1 MAEIRLKSTGTIKLF
16 ENDNTSS
23 VTIASPASLGGDRT
37 ITLPDADV
45 TLASGTMATTN
56 GITGADTW
64 RITTS
69 FVGDVCPISSNWE
82 RQDTD
87 APGQIGSA
95 MAVSSGIWTFP
106 ITGIWEIT
114 FNHNFS
120 ASGDNQYIE
129 SRIEATVNDGVAWS
143 NASKFWAGATGNGVY
158 NMAQCKMLFDVTD
171 VSNDKIR
178 ICTDSQ
184 DTDATTHGATDQNM
198 TCVIFV
204 RLGDT

>member
-1 MAEIRLKSTGTIKLF
+1 M
-16 ENDNTSS
+16 N
-23 VTIASPASLGGDRT
+23 ASA
-37 ITLPDADV
+37 ITA
-45 TLASGTMATTN
+45 GTMATARLGSGTASSTTILYGDQTYKTEPAA

-64 RITTS
+64 RITAS

-106 ITGIWEIT
+106 TTGIWEIT
-114 FNHNFS
+114 FNHTFS
-120 ASGDNQYIE
+120 ASTDNQYIE

-184 DTDATTHGATDQNM
+184 DTDATTQAATDQNL
-198 TCVIFV
+198 TYVIFV